1 MYVKIELTDRDWEYL
16 RKCAR
21 IRRISMSRLCS
32 RLLRDIAR
40 DFLVRAVLDDDSR
53 PTEGRPYRARCELY
67 Q

>member
-1 MYVKIELTDRDWEYL
+1 MYVKIELSEQDWAYL
-16 RKCAR
+16 HKCAR
-21 IRRISMSRLCS
+21 IRHTSISKLCS

-53 PTEGRPYRARCELY
+53 PTEGRPYRTRCELY